1 MSRFLNSLSL
11 VRKGIVKSRVRR
23 GIIPS
28 KNPGNDRARTV
39 SQLFKTFST
48 HLPDDKK
55 SKMINFSRQVLEIG
69 ESDAIFS
76 GKDPYIS
83 GIAVFV
89 YSCRKFSDN
98 GRCPVTYDQI
108 RLGLGHFA
116 SGQNFLILLKQ
127 LSKKFP

>member
-1 MSRFLNSLSL
+1 M

-28 KNPGNDRARTV
+28 KNPQNDRARTV
-39 SQLFKTFST
+39 SQLFEMFST
-48 HLPDDKK
+48 RLPDNKK
-55 SKMINFSRQVLEIG
+55 SKMINFSRQILEIG

-89 YSCRKFSDN
+89 YSCRKFSDD
-98 GRCPVTYDQI
+98 GRCYVTYEQI
-108 RLGLGHFA
+108 RFALGHFA
-116 SGQNFLILLKQ
+116 AGQNFLMLLKQ

>member
-1 MSRFLNSLSL
+1 M
-11 VRKGIVKSRVRR
+11 VRKGIVKSRVKR
-23 GIIPS
+23 GVIPS
-28 KNPGNDRARTV
+28 KNPQNDRARTV
-39 SQLFKTFST
+39 SQLFKIFRTY
-48 HLPDDKK
+48 LPHNKR
-55 SKMINFSRQVLEIG
+55 SKTINFSRQILEIG

-89 YSCRKFSDN
+89 YSCRKFSIN

-108 RLGLGHFA
+108 RNELGHFA
-116 SGQNFLILLKQ
+116 SGRNFLMLLEQ